1 MQEILA
7 PLAKPRLPVVPDD
20 KILKNSINLAPKDHK
35 LLTDICAAIH
45 GTLLRKKAII
55 DSCKMIVGPET
66 AGRKAAEA
74 VFAHLIANPNEA
86 DETFSRLVNET
97 PEKLGVVNQGSI
109 IGHRAKPNYF
119 ENKRAELVQTCNLY
133 RAELFKDRS
142 PDQCAAIHKLIVG
155 RKPSMGLVF
164 GMLVELGLA
173 TTEGQNIALGR
184 IDEDPDTRTV
194 SLEVRAS
201 AWQQVRSQHINISMP
216 NYAICA
222 GLMRLSYAR
231 YALKD
236 LILEAFTCP
245 LKQLKKS

>member
-7 PLAKPRLPVVPDD
+7 PLAKPRLPEVPDD
-20 KILKNSINLAPKDHK
+20 KILKNSINLAPQDHK

-55 DSCKMIVGPET
+55 DSCKMIVGPVA
-66 AGRKAAEA
+66 AGKKAAEN
-74 VFAHLIANPNEA
+74 VFAHLIANP
-86 DETFSRLVNET
+86 DEDNDAFSRLVHQN

-119 ENKRAELVQTCNLY
+119 EDKRAELVHTCNLY
-133 RAELFKDRS
+133 RAELFKGRS
-142 PDQCAAIHKLIVG
+142 PEQCAAIHNLIVG
-155 RKPSMGLVF
+155 RKPSAGMVF

-173 TTEGQNIALGR
+173 TTEGQNITLGR

-194 SLEVRAS
+194 SLEIRAS
-201 AWQQVRSQHINISMP
+201 AWQQVRSQHIKFAMP

-231 YALKD
+231 YALRD